1 MNFGNTYTMGRFSTY
16 LAINRIAGQSK
27 ETPQPTS
34 AYTTLTGS
42 VSYNAATNTRL
53 TVGAVNLTN
62 KFPQLISYDG
72 RPWNFNLYDG
82 LGRQVYFRVQQTF

>member
-1 MNFGNTYTMGRFSTY
+1 
-16 LAINRIAGQSK
+16 
-27 ETPQPTS
+27 
-34 AYTTLTGS
+34 
-42 VSYNAATNTRL
+42 VSYNAATKTRL

>member
-1 MNFGNTYTMGRFSTY
+1 MSAPSASDEAWIAAADLRR
-16 LAINRIAGQSK
+16 ARARIQ
-27 ETPQPTS
+27 EVCTS

-42 VSYNAATNTRL
+42 VSYNAATKTRL

-62 KFPQLISYDG
+62 KFPQLISYEG